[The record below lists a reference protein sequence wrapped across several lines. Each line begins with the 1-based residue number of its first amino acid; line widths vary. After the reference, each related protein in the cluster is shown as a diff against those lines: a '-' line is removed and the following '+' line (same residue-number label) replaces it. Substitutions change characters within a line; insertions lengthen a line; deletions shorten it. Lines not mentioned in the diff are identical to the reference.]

1 MDENYDFSGW
11 ASRYEVP
18 CSDGRTIKQNALA
31 ADDGKTVP
39 LVWNHQHS
47 EMKNVVGHA
56 LLKNC
61 PEGVYCFGYV
71 NDTEDGKRAKE
82 LLKHKDITALSIFAN
97 NLKQNKHMDGHKDV
111 VHGKIREVSLVLA
124 GANPGAYIDSVMV
137 HSDEG
142 EPIESDDE
150 ARIYND
156 DNTVWFGH
164 SDESEKFMAR
174 MLNNYAQSDKDEKK
188 SDYAQSDKDKKKSD
202 YAQSDKDKK
211 KSDYAQSDKDEKKSD
226 EEETV
231 EDVLNSMTPH
241 QREVMQGLINY
252 LINMNSDDSNTA
264 KEGNSDM
271 KHNVFDSTMSDD
283 ETLEQSLGMDCDFET
298 AISDMRRYGSLK
310 QSFLAHNANIDNLIG
325 EEVVAHDGVA
335 GTDYGIKNVDY
346 LFPDYQTVGDGTP
359 KFVKRNTDWVN
370 RVMSGV
376 SHTPFTRVKS
386 VFANITED
394 EARARG
400 YIKGKKKKEEVFPL
414 LKRTTDPQTV
424 YKKQKLD
431 RDDIIDITT
440 MDVVSWL
447 RQEMRMMLDEEI
459 ARAILIGDGRSEGT
473 DDKISETHIRSVL
486 NDDAFY
492 SIKATKAYK
501 AEPDNDTFASDF
513 EERVVYG
520 FEDYEGAGNPLMFT
534 TQRNL
539 NRLLMQKDKVGRRI
553 YKTKAELCA
562 ALGVSDIIPVQ
573 VMKDLKRTPGSKET
587 SLTGKT
593 LIVDAVIVNPS
604 DYNVGTDKA
613 GAISMFDDFDIDYN
627 QEKYLIETR
636 ISGALVTPYSALV
649 VEHYIDPS
657 LEAASSATVGK

>member
-1 MDENYDFSGW
+1 MDNDYDFSGW
-11 ASRYEVP
+11 ASKYEVP

-39 LVWNHQHS
+39 LVWNHQHND
-47 EMKNVVGHA
+47 MKNVIGHA
-56 LLKNC
+56 LLQNR
-61 PEGVYCFGYV
+61 PEGVYCFGYL
-71 NDTEDGKRAKE
+71 NDTSDGQRAKE
-82 LLKHKDITALSIFAN
+82 LLKHNDITALSVFAN
-97 NLKQNKHMDGHKDV
+97 KLKQNKRVNGLKDV

-124 GANPGAYIDSVMV
+124 GANPGAFIDSVMV

-142 EPIESDDE
+142 EPIESNEE
-150 ARIYND
+150 AKIYND

-164 SDESEKFMAR
+164 SDESEKFMAE
-174 MLNNYAQSDKDEKK
+174 MLDDVVKHADDAQSGKKDDK
-188 SDYAQSDKDKKKSD
+188 SDNKDDKSGNEGTSND
-202 YAQSDKDKK
+202 
-211 KSDYAQSDKDEKKSD
+211 
-226 EEETV
+226 EETV

-252 LINMNSDDSNTA
+252 LINMGSDKSGDT

-271 KHNVFDSTMSDD
+271 KHNVFDNTIDDD
-283 ETLEQSLGMDCDFET
+283 ETLEHSLGMDCDFET

-325 EEVVAHDGVA
+325 EEFIAHDGVA
-335 GTDYGIKNVDY
+335 GTDYGIKNMEY

-473 DDKISETHIRSVL
+473 DDKISEMHIRSVL

-492 SIKATKAYK
+492 SIKATKGYK

-573 VMKDLKRTPGSKET
+573 VMKDLKRTPGTKET

-604 DYNVGTDKA
+604 DYNVGTDKG

-649 VEHYIDPS
+649 VEHYIDPAM
-657 LEAASSATVGK
+657 EVKASTTEK

>member
-202 YAQSDKDKK
+202 YAQSDKDEK

>member
-1 MDENYDFSGW
+1 MDNDYDFSGW
-11 ASRYEVP
+11 ASKYEVP

-39 LVWNHQHS
+39 LVWNHQHND
-47 EMKNVVGHA
+47 MKNVIGHA
-56 LLKNC
+56 LLQNR
-61 PEGVYCFGYV
+61 PEGVYCFGYL
-71 NDTEDGKRAKE
+71 NDTIDGQRAKE
-82 LLKHKDITALSIFAN
+82 LLKHNDITALSIFAN
-97 NLKQNKHMDGHKDV
+97 KLKQNKRVNGLKDV

-124 GANPGAYIDSVMV
+124 GANPGAFIDSVMV

-142 EPIESDDE
+142 EPIESDEE
-150 ARIYND
+150 AKIYND

-164 SDESEKFMAR
+164 SDESEKFMAE
-174 MLNNYAQSDKDEKK
+174 MLDDVVKHADDAQSCKKDDK
-188 SDYAQSDKDKKKSD
+188 SDKKDDQSDNKDDKSGNEG
-202 YAQSDKDKK
+202 
-211 KSDYAQSDKDEKKSD
+211 KSND
-226 EEETV
+226 EETV

-252 LINMNSDDSNTA
+252 LINMGSDKSGDT

-271 KHNVFDSTMSDD
+271 KHNVFDNTMDDD
-283 ETLEQSLGMDCDFET
+283 ETLEHSLGMDCDFET

-325 EEVVAHDGVA
+325 EEFIAHDGVA
-335 GTDYGIKNVDY
+335 GTDYGIKDIEY

-459 ARAILIGDGRSEGT
+459 ARAILIGDGRGEGT

-486 NDDAFY
+486 NDDPFY
-492 SIKATKAYK
+492 SIKATKGYK

-562 ALGVSDIIPVQ
+562 ALGVSDIVPVQ
-573 VMKDLKRTPGSKET
+573 VMKDLKRTPGTKET

-604 DYNVGTDKA
+604 DYNVGTDKG

-657 LEAASSATVGK
+657 MKVEGSTTGK

>member
-11 ASRYEVP
+11 ASKYEVP
-18 CSDGRTIKQNALA
+18 CSDGRTIKQNAFA
-31 ADDGKTVP
+31 EDDGKTVP
-39 LVWNHQHS
+39 LVWNHQHG
-47 EMKNVVGHA
+47 EMKDVVGHA
-56 LLKNC
+56 LLKNR

-97 NLKQNKHMDGHKDV
+97 NLKQNKRVEGRKDV

-124 GANPGAYIDSVMV
+124 GANPGACIDSVMV
-137 HSDEG
+137 HSDNG
-142 EPIESDDE
+142 EPMESDDE
-150 ARIYND
+150 AQIYND

-164 SDESEKFMAR
+164 SDESEKFMAE
-174 MLNNYAQSDKDEKK
+174 MLNNEDDSQFNETVEHADGNSSNNSNNKPAED
-188 SDYAQSDKDKKKSD
+188 
-202 YAQSDKDKK
+202 
-211 KSDYAQSDKDEKKSD
+211 
-226 EEETV
+226 ETV
-231 EDVLNSMTPH
+231 EDVLNTMTPH

-252 LINMNSDDSNTA
+252 LIAMGSNNESDTSE
-264 KEGNSDM
+264 KGNSNM
-271 KHNVFDSTMSDD
+271 KHNIFDNTEEND
-283 ETLEQSLGMDCDFET
+283 ETLEHSLGMDCDFET

-310 QSFLAHNANIDNLIG
+310 QSFLAHNANIENLVG
-325 EEVVAHDGVA
+325 EEFIAHDGVA
-335 GTDYGIKNVDY
+335 GTDYGIKNLDY
-346 LFPDYQTVGDGTP
+346 LFPDYQTVGNGTP

-431 RDDIIDITT
+431 RDDILDVTT

-459 ARAILIGDGRSEGT
+459 ARAIIIGDGRNEGT
-473 DDKISETHIRSVL
+473 DDKISETHIRSIL
-486 NDDAFY
+486 NDDPFY
-492 SIKATKAYK
+492 SIKVTKGYK
-501 AEPDNDTFASDF
+501 TEPDNDTFASDF

-520 FEDYEGAGNPLMFT
+520 FENYEGAGNPLMFT

-562 ALGVSDIIPVQ
+562 GLGVSDIVPVQ
-573 VMKDLKRTPGSKET
+573 VMKDLKRTPGAKES

-604 DYNVGTDKA
+604 DYNVGTDKG
-613 GAISMFDDFDIDYN
+613 GAVSMFDDFDIDYN

-636 ISGALVTPYSALV
+636 ISGALTVPYSAMV
-649 VEHYIDPS
+649 VEHYIDSALPAETNS
-657 LEAASSATVGK
+657 VTKTEPAEADQKSNH